1 MMFRISRTP
10 TQVAHY
16 LELERERREE
26 EERRRQWRK
35 MTEKMLDEE
44 ARRVEEVI
52 RRKLE
57 LDSQLAREERKKRP
71 FTPW

>member
-1 MMFRISRTP
+1 MFRISRTP

-16 LELERERREE
+16 LELERERREA
-26 EERRRQWRK
+26 EERMERWR
-35 MTEKMLDEE
+35 KMLDEE

-57 LDSQLAREERKKRP
+57 LDTQLAREERKRRP